1 MATVLT
7 GESITNYR
15 TMVLLSALRLECKG
29 MKRRGP
35 SVYSI
40 IKAEYNL
47 TGNKLSVLNQLES
60 IIGWVYLRGGIFA
73 PFFYT

>member
-15 TMVLLSALRLECKG
+15 ALVLLSALRLECMG

-35 SVYSI
+35 SVYSVV
-40 IKAEYNL
+40 KAEFNL
-47 TGNKLSVLNQLES
+47 KGNKLSVLNQLES
-60 IIGWVYLRGGIFA
+60 ILS
-73 PFFYT
+73 